1 MNLSSPEDEITP
13 IEKTQQTIEESQQQ
27 SSWLSRRLSTENP
40 FYLLSAACVIHS
52 TGLSLD
58 GGLPLQVLLSLIG
71 GYLLL
76 LVIIGLGIV
85 HFWKVWDDARSIFLI
100 LIFLML
106 ELSICFDQAIS
117 QKQVGAIYSLLA
129 ITAASLL
136 VAESI
141 LRFLKIRLPGI
152 YRFPLYLQLSL
163 AMLASLIPMVFS
175 NSDDGMLVRWAI
187 YGVSVL
193 AGLSM
198 LTLIPAIRTS
208 RERVEFRGCP
218 WIWPYHPWSLFVIVW
233 CCLGFRVY
241 LLTISFDPVLELS
254 SSAAYA
260 GMGGIFGGYLL
271 APMIMG
277 ISWLLLEAAIFHRH
291 WFMQTLSLSLPFGC
305 IALSV
310 QPWNAN
316 PALRGFVAEQ
326 SAIFGS
332 PVWVAALLSVLFY
345 FVAWRRRVP
354 FARRCL
360 VVAMLLMCKISPT
373 ITHWETIR
381 WQASDQVNLYWLFAV
396 VGFLIFVGLQRKN
409 SRFLLESVGWLLIGL
424 GARGLFDGWILSPL
438 EIQFHLFALSL
449 VVLSIWFRD
458 EAMEEFKVLLIWY
471 LVIAS
476 VRMVLHSFL
485 GIRPLMLPSADL
497 FILAMLA
504 AVMNYFHK
512 QQGFK
517 ATTIFVASCCYAS
530 TLTEGGSFLTN
541 EVAWKGMQQFLIG
554 LGLLHLGVLA
564 SAWKGGFFN
573 NWIPM
578 AVIDLEKESASR
590 EGA

>member
-1 MNLSSPEDEITP
+1 MNLSSPNDEFTST
-13 IEKTQQTIEESQQQ
+13 EKALQAVEEPQQQ

-52 TGLSLD
+52 TGFSLD

-100 LIFLML
+100 LILLML

-117 QKQVGAIYSLLA
+117 QKQAGAAYSLLA

-141 LRFLKIRLPGI
+141 LRILKIRLPGI

-163 AMLASLIPMVFS
+163 AMLASLIPMVLS
-175 NSDDGMLVRWAI
+175 STDNGMLVRWSI

-198 LTLIPAIRTS
+198 LTLVPAIRAS
-208 RERVEFRGCP
+208 RERVEFEGCP

-233 CCLGFRVY
+233 SCLGFRLY
-241 LLTISFDPVLELS
+241 LLTISFDPVMELS
-254 SSAAYA
+254 SAAAYA

-271 APMIMG
+271 VPMLMG
-277 ISWLLLEAAIFHRH
+277 ISWLLLEAAIAHRH
-291 WFMQTLSLSLPFGC
+291 WFMQTLALSLPFGC

-310 QPWNAN
+310 QPWNSN
-316 PALRGFVAEQ
+316 SALRGFVAEQ
-326 SAIFGS
+326 TMLLGS
-332 PVWVAALLSVLFY
+332 PVWMAALLSVLFY
-345 FVAWRRRVP
+345 FVAWKRRVP

-373 ITHWETIR
+373 TNYWETIR
-381 WQASDQVNLYWLFAV
+381 WQACDQIHLFWLFAV
-396 VGFLIFVGLQRKN
+396 VGFLTFVGLQRKN
-409 SRFLLESVGWLLIGL
+409 SRFLLESTGWLIIGL
-424 GARGLFDGWILSPL
+424 GARDLFAGWVLSPL

-449 VVLSIWFRD
+449 VLLSVWFRD
-458 EAMEEFKVLLIWY
+458 DSMEEFKVLLVWY
-471 LVIAS
+471 LVLAS
-476 VRMVLHSFL
+476 GRMVLHSFL
-485 GIRPLMLPSADL
+485 GIRPLLVPSADL
-497 FILAMLA
+497 LFLAMMSAL
-504 AVMNYFHK
+504 MYYFHK

-517 ATTIFVASCCYAS
+517 ATALFVVSCCYAS
-530 TLTEGGSFLTN
+530 TLTEGGRFLTN

-573 NWIPM
+573 KWISY
-578 AVIDLEKESASR
+578 AGIDPEE
-590 EGA
+590 

>member
-1 MNLSSPEDEITP
+1 MNVSSPDDEFTP
-13 IEKTQQTIEESQQQ
+13 VEKNRPSVEETQQQ

-40 FYLLSAACVIHS
+40 FYLLSAAFVIHS

-76 LVIIGLGIV
+76 LVIISLGIV

-100 LIFLML
+100 LILLML

-117 QKQVGAIYSLLA
+117 QKQVGAVYSLLA
-129 ITAASLL
+129 IAAASLL

-141 LRFLKIRLPGI
+141 LRILKIRLPGI
-152 YRFPLYLQLSL
+152 YRIPLYLQLSL

-175 NSDDGMLVRWAI
+175 SSEDGMLVRWAI
-187 YGVSVL
+187 YGVSLL

-208 RERVEFRGCP
+208 RERVEFHGCP

-233 CCLGFRVY
+233 CCLGFRLY
-241 LLTISFDPVLELS
+241 LLTISFDPVIELS
-254 SSAAYA
+254 SAAAYA

-271 APMIMG
+271 TPMIMG
-277 ISWLLLEAAIFHRH
+277 ISWLLLEAAIAHRH
-291 WFMQTLSLSLPFGC
+291 WFMQTLALSLPFGC

-316 PALRGFVAEQ
+316 SALRGFVAEHT
-326 SAIFGS
+326 AFFGS
-332 PVWVAALLSVLFY
+332 PVWVAAMFSVLFY
-345 FVAWRRRVP
+345 FVAWKRRVP
-354 FARRCL
+354 FARRSL

-373 ITHWETIR
+373 TNHWETIR
-381 WQASDQVNLYWLFAV
+381 WQAGEQVNLYWLFAV
-396 VGFLIFVGLQRKN
+396 VGFLILVGLQRKN

-424 GARGLFDGWILSPL
+424 GARDLFDGWIFSPM
-438 EIQFHLFALSL
+438 EIQFHLFALSIIM
-449 VVLSIWFRD
+449 LSMWFRD

-471 LVIAS
+471 LVLAS
-476 VRMVLHSFL
+476 GRMVLHSFL

-497 FILAMLA
+497 FILAIMA
-504 AVMNYFHK
+504 ATMNYFHH

-517 ATTIFVASCCYAS
+517 ATAIFVASCCYAS
-530 TLTEGGSFLTN
+530 WLAEGGRFLTD
-541 EVAWKGMQQFLIG
+541 EVNWRGMQQFLIG

-564 SAWKGGFFN
+564 SAWKGGFFHK
-573 NWIPM
+573 WISY
-578 AVIDLEKESASR
+578 AGIDPEEESSSI
-590 EGA
+590 G